1 MSGEARNSLS
11 FRKLASHSSFH
22 YVPSCFFNNLK
33 IGLVVFS
40 KNLDNATSLP
50 MSLCTSFKVFG
61 ILISMIVT
69 HFSELASIP
78 LWVRMKPR
86 NFPPCTPNMH
96 FLEFNVMLYFH
107 ICVNIST
114 KSSMWEVVFVLFTT
128 KSSTYTS
135 IFLLSWLINIFP
147 NGDLPTFTREFHSQM
162 KSWNDNS

>member
-1 MSGEARNSLS
+1 MVTQILIFFSSYTTIIELIACSDTTKYRIRFIPGRGLVRMSGEARNSLS

-78 LWVRMKPR
+78 LWVRMKTR

-114 KSSMWEVVFVLFTT
+114 KSSM
-128 KSSTYTS
+128 
-135 IFLLSWLINIFP
+135 
-147 NGDLPTFTREFHSQM
+147 
-162 KSWNDNS
+162 